1 MEEKKKILIVEDD
14 KDINRTLE
22 IFVSMLGYEPLVA
35 YDGMDGLNKAKTQNP
50 DVIILDLMIPK
61 LKGEELCR
69 ELKLSEEYKHISVI
83 MLTAKDSDV
92 DRVVGRVIGA
102 DVYMFKPCNLD
113 QLERNISEL
122 LKKQKD
128 GESFPTVI
136 E

>member
-22 IFVSMLGYEPLVA
+22 IFVSMLGYEPLIA

-61 LKGEELCR
+61 LPGEELCR

-83 MLTAKDSDV
+83 MLTAKDTDV
-92 DRVVGRVIGA
+92 DRIVGRVIGA
-102 DVYMFKPCNLD
+102 DVYMFKPCDLD
-113 QLERNISEL
+113 KLERNISEV

-128 GESFPTVI
+128 GESFPAV
-136 E
+136 